1 MIIDSRLR
9 SDNPTKYYLKKT
21 KSVTVIRTCHDVST
35 CWHFFS
41 EKTVT
46 INKKAVRLRRT
57 ALILSCS
64 GFIILPAPLLYG
76 SRVVYPGYNNV
87 VPVRQTLSVLWIV

>member
-1 MIIDSRLR
+1 MVIDNRLR
-9 SDNPTKYYLKKT
+9 RDNPTKYYLKKT

-46 INKKAVRLRRT
+46 IDKKSGPPQADRFFYLVAV
-57 ALILSCS
+57 
-64 GFIILPAPLLYG
+64 LLYYLRHCFMDHMWFTQG
-76 SRVVYPGYNNV
+76 I
-87 VPVRQTLSVLWIV
+87 IV